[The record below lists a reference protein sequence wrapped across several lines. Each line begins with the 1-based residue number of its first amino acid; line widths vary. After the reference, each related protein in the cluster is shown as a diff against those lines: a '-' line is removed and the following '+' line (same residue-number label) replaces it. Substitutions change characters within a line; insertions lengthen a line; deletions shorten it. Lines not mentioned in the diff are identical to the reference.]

1 MLEDDGLFKQ
11 WLGKTLSQP
20 KHEMDLAPVEPAFS
34 QEQIANEL
42 AEPDTIF
49 ERVGGTRAIY
59 QLCENELLVSINGDN
74 FTLPIGDIAAVKLL
88 TDETEFNT
96 NELANAQNS
105 LVFVQMFTIL
115 VNEGIWFNANQE

>member
-1 MLEDDGLFKQ
+1 M
-11 WLGKTLSQP
+11 
-20 KHEMDLAPVEPAFS
+20 
-34 QEQIANEL
+34 

-59 QLCENELLVSINGDN
+59 QQCENELLVSINGDN

-96 NELANAQNS
+96 NELANTQNS